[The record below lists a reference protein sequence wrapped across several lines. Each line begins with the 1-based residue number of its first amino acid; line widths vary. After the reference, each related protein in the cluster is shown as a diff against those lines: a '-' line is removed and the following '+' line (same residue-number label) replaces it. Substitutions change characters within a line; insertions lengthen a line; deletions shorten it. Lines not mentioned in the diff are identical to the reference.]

1 MRSRL
6 ALFSVLSTLCPHQG
20 KVRAILAGPEH
31 RAYAGVGHYLYEML
45 SSCPHSLF
53 VTEDRASQ
61 GKMPFDMDGV
71 AIAAKH
77 NHACRIADLVLQTV
91 TINKRRHDEIQ
102 RFMLL
107 TDSATVAVEVPIFL
121 TPDDIAAL
129 RAIPNFDVPIDGAAT
144 LTGHIDVLQIRNG
157 KVHILDYKP
166 GANKEK
172 PIAQLMVYA
181 LAISRRTGIKLFD
194 IVCAWFDEDNY
205 YEFYPLNVV
214 RKRELPARG
223 PSGRA

>member
-1 MRSRL
+1 
-6 ALFSVLSTLCPHQG
+6 
-20 KVRAILAGPEH
+20 
-31 RAYAGVGHYLYEML
+31 
-45 SSCPHSLF
+45 
-53 VTEDRASQ
+53 
-61 GKMPFDMDGV
+61 
-71 AIAAKH
+71 
-77 NHACRIADLVLQTV
+77 
-91 TINKRRHDEIQ
+91 
-102 RFMLL
+102 MLL

-214 RKRELPARG
+214 RKRALPAPRA
-223 PSGRA
+223 SGRA

>member
-1 MRSRL
+1 M
-6 ALFSVLSTLCPHQG
+6 
-20 KVRAILAGPEH
+20 
-31 RAYAGVGHYLYEML
+31 
-45 SSCPHSLF
+45 
-53 VTEDRASQ
+53 
-61 GKMPFDMDGV
+61 
-71 AIAAKH
+71 
-77 NHACRIADLVLQTV
+77 
-91 TINKRRHDEIQ
+91 
-102 RFMLL
+102 
-107 TDSATVAVEVPIFL
+107 SA
-121 TPDDIAAL
+121 DIAAL

-144 LTGHIDVLQIRNG
+144 LTGHIDVLQIRTG

>member
-1 MRSRL
+1 
-6 ALFSVLSTLCPHQG
+6 
-20 KVRAILAGPEH
+20 
-31 RAYAGVGHYLYEML
+31 
-45 SSCPHSLF
+45 
-53 VTEDRASQ
+53 
-61 GKMPFDMDGV
+61 
-71 AIAAKH
+71 
-77 NHACRIADLVLQTV
+77 
-91 TINKRRHDEIQ
+91 
-102 RFMLL
+102 MLL

-181 LAISRRTGIKLFD
+181 LAISRRTGRKPFD
-194 IVCAWFDEDNY
+194 IICAWFAADNSS
-205 YEFYPLNVV
+205 EVYPLNVV
-214 RKRELPARG
+214 PKRHLPSPPATAR
-223 PSGRA
+223 PSPLPPD